1 MFNIVAM
8 VSKKQIGPVLI
19 AILLLAYVVYR
30 AATLSFTH
38 DEALSYQ
45 IIKGDEGLRS
55 TANHHLLNT
64 WLMQLFALFSES
76 EWCLRL
82 PNIIGFVVFAFFTLK
97 IMQSFSMY
105 LQLLFFVPLLFLNNY
120 FLDFFSLARGYGLS
134 LGCMMAAL
142 YFLLVQKEAFKN
154 CLYALLFAAL
164 AVVSNLN
171 MINFFIG
178 LVALLL
184 VQLAANKELLRT
196 QKLKRMFML
205 ALPALVFFYFMA
217 VRLLHLKEAGQLYYG
232 TESAIDG
239 FDSVVIWSLDLR
251 KLPANFLSLFRW
263 SMFAVWLSAPI
274 LLLTSKKKPGV
285 LFTVWTLTTLIIAG
299 LFLEH
304 KFFDALYPQNRTALF
319 IIPLLL
325 VLTAAVFQK
334 SVEVLKVGPILPAI
348 ILAAVVAVPMLLQF
362 KERSFGSGVS
372 EWMYDASTKEAALK
386 IHALAAEKATTVSCN
401 WLFRPALSYYSQ
413 SRGYNFEIMQVDQP
427 DALNADYI
435 YDFYNQETD
444 LSLGRAKV
452 LKLNQE
458 QTALYIKN

>member
-1 MFNIVAM
+1 
-8 VSKKQIGPVLI
+8 
-19 AILLLAYVVYR
+19 
-30 AATLSFTH
+30 
-38 DEALSYQ
+38 
-45 IIKGDEGLRS
+45 
-55 TANHHLLNT
+55 
-64 WLMQLFALFSES
+64 
-76 EWCLRL
+76 
-82 PNIIGFVVFAFFTLK
+82 
-97 IMQSFSMY
+97 
-105 LQLLFFVPLLFLNNY
+105 
-120 FLDFFSLARGYGLS
+120 
-134 LGCMMAAL
+134 
-142 YFLLVQKEAFKN
+142 
-154 CLYALLFAAL
+154 
-164 AVVSNLN
+164 
-171 MINFFIG
+171 
-178 LVALLL
+178 
-184 VQLAANKELLRT
+184 
-196 QKLKRMFML
+196 
-205 ALPALVFFYFMA
+205 
-217 VRLLHLKEAGQLYYG
+217 
-232 TESAIDG
+232 
-239 FDSVVIWSLDLR
+239 
-251 KLPANFLSLFRW
+251 
-263 SMFAVWLSAPI
+263 MFAVWLSAPI